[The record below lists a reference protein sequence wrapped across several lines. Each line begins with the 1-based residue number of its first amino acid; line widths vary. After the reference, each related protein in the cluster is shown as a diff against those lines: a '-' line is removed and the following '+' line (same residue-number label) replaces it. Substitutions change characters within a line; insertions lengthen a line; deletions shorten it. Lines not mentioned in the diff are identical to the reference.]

1 MNFLKRIGL
10 PLLLMGFVVGL
21 FSCSGK
27 KEAGAP
33 AASQA
38 QAASGKAYAGK
49 TIDPSKK
56 LRVGFTLQDLTNTY
70 YIDLARGVTDRQD
83 KFNLALTVHDG
94 KSDAASQVTAIENF
108 VTQGVDC
115 IVINPIDSIVPEA
128 AVRDAHSAGIPV
140 ISWSEYVRGSEWFL
154 ALNQH
159 DYGVTGGEIAGK
171 WAAERFTN
179 QADAKVM
186 FLYVPDNVLLAERG
200 QGLKDG
206 FFQYCPGGVQV
217 AEQSGRSPE
226 DGMRAVEATLIQ
238 HPDLN
243 VVVCW
248 NDTVA
253 LGAYEAML
261 AAGKKPGDACIVGLD
276 ATAPALEKIYDKTIF
291 VGTSDVDAY
300 GQGEYFIQMVM
311 DIIENGSKDDPEGDP
326 FWVYFKPVSKD
337 NIQEYKNNGRF

>member
-1 MNFLKRIGL
+1 MNFFKRVGV
-10 PLLLMGFVVGL
+10 PLLMMIFVAGL

-27 KEAGAP
+27 KETGASTAMP
-33 AASQA
+33 QA
-38 QAASGKAYAGK
+38 VSGKAYPGK
-49 TIDPSKK
+49 KVAPNQK

-70 YIDLARGVTDRQD
+70 YIDLCRGVTDRQD
-83 KFNLALTVHDG
+83 KFNLELIVHDA

-128 AVRDAHSAGIPV
+128 AVRDAHQAGIPV
-140 ISWSEYVRGSEWFL
+140 ISWSEYVKGSDWFL

-171 WAAERFTN
+171 WAAERFSN

-206 FFQYCPGGVQV
+206 FFKYCPSGVQV

-261 AAGKKPGDACIVGLD
+261 AAGKKPGDACVVGLD

-291 VGTSDVDAY
+291 IGTSDVNAY
-300 GQGEYFIQMVM
+300 AQGEYFIEMVM
-311 DIIENGSKDDPEGDP
+311 DIIQNGSKENPETEP
-326 FWVYFKPVSKD
+326 FWVYFNPVTAA
-337 NIQEYKNNGRF
+337 NIEEYKSNGRF